1 MPKLSLT
8 LACGPYAH
16 TDALEHDRVRL
27 EGIDLTFLPLE
38 SPPEIFTRMLS
49 NEAFDACEMSLSHY
63 FRHRSGGAG
72 DHPFPFVAIPV
83 FPLRKFRH
91 SFIFINTKSGIEK
104 PEDLAGRRIGVMEYS
119 QTAACWIRG
128 ILQDDYGVTPESI
141 TWFIGGVNRPGH
153 PSVLQN
159 RPRSDVSIEYIGDTR
174 TLNDMLV
181 AGEIDALIGARSPRS
196 LGRVPH
202 VQRLFPD
209 YRRVE
214 QDYFRR
220 TRIFPIMHTVVLR
233 EGLYREK
240 PWVADSLFKGFVAS
254 KRLAWE
260 GMHDDG
266 NTRLM
271 LPWLA
276 NDIEEMKAV
285 CGGDPWWYGVE
296 PNRHVLDTIARYL
309 HRERFV
315 PQPLDIDTLFV
326 PIVTVSE

>member
-1 MPKLSLT
+1 MPKLPLT

-16 TDALEHDRVRL
+16 TAALQEDRVAL

-38 SPPEIFTRMLS
+38 SPPEIFTRMLA

-63 FRHRSGGAG
+63 FRHRPGGQ
-72 DHPFPFVAIPV
+72 FPFMAIPV

-91 SFIFINTKSGIEK
+91 GFIFVNTNAGIRK
-104 PEDLAGRRIGVMEYS
+104 PADLAGRRVGVMEYS

-128 ILQDDYGVTPESI
+128 ILQDEYGVTPGSI
-141 TWFIGGVNRPGH
+141 RWFTGGVNRPGH
-153 PSVLQN
+153 PQVLMQK
-159 RPRSDVSIEYIGDTR
+159 PDAAVSIEYIGETR
-174 TLNDMLV
+174 TLSDMLA
-181 AGEIDALIGARSPRS
+181 AGELDAVIGARKPRAH
-196 LGRVPH
+196 GRVPH

-220 TRIFPIMHTVVLR
+220 TRIFPIMHTIVLR
-233 EGLYREK
+233 ERLYREK
-240 PWVADSLFKGFVAS
+240 PWVAESLFKGFLEA
-254 KRLAWE
+254 KRRAWDA
-260 GMHDDG
+260 MHDDG

-276 NDIEEMKAV
+276 DDVEEMEAI
-285 CGGDPWWYGVE
+285 CGGDPWWYGVA
-296 PNRHVLDTIARYL
+296 PNRHVLDTLGGYL
-309 HRERFV
+309 QRERFV
-315 PQPLDIDTLFV
+315 AEPLDMDALFA